1 MPNAPDTNKPA
12 LVWFRDDLR
21 TRDNAAL
28 SEAARHDAVIPVYIR
43 ADEASM
49 RPLGAARRWWL
60 HKSLESLSGTLEAL
74 GAPLVLASGDP
85 YVVLGDIA
93 RKAGAGAIYWSRRYA
108 EPGSTFDEEL
118 ADRLRDDGFEVRAFP
133 GTLLHDPDAVQTGS
147 GHFYKV
153 FTPFWKSLE
162 SALEEPEPLP
172 APDKLI
178 PFKGDLTSESLSDWA
193 LLPAGPDWAGGLR
206 DTWTPGEAGARDR
219 LVAFLSEGV
228 SGYAD
233 KRDRPDGD
241 HTSCLSP
248 HLAAG
253 EITPAQIF
261 AAMKEIT
268 GTGSNKDRAV
278 FRKEVGWR
286 EFGWHLLAHCPDLSE
301 KNFDDRFDDF
311 PWSDSDADFKAWRKG
326 MTGYPIVDAGMRQ
339 LWQTGWM
346 HNRVRMIVASFLT
359 KHLLIHWRRGEDWF
373 WDTLVDADPASNA
386 SNWQWVAG
394 SGADAAP
401 YFRIFNPII
410 QGEKFDPDGV
420 YVRKYV
426 PEIADLPDKYLH
438 HPWDA
443 PADVLEKA
451 GVELGKTY
459 PKPLVDHFEAR
470 DRALSAFEKIK
481 ENA

>member
-1 MPNAPDTNKPA
+1 MPNDPDTTRPA

-21 TRDNAAL
+21 TIDNGAL
-28 SEAARHDAVIPVYIR
+28 SEGARHAAVIPLYIR
-43 ADEASM
+43 TKETGS
-49 RPLGAARRWWL
+49 RPMGAARRWWL
-60 HKSLESLSGTLEAL
+60 HKSLESLSTTLAEL
-74 GAPLVLASGDP
+74 GAPLVLATGDP
-85 YVVLGDIA
+85 YVVLGDVA
-93 RKAGAGAIYWSRRYA
+93 KKTGAKTILWNRRYA
-108 EPGSTFDEEL
+108 GPGVKLDEEL
-118 ADRLRDDGFEVRAFP
+118 ADRLRNDGFEVRVFP
-133 GTLLHDPDAVQTGS
+133 GALLHDPEKVQTGS

-153 FTPFWKSLE
+153 FTPFWKSVE
-162 SALEEPEPLP
+162 SGLEERAPVSAPEKL
-172 APDKLI
+172 APFD
-178 PFKGDLTSESLSDWA
+178 GDLRSESLSDWN

-206 DTWTPGEAGARDR
+206 ETWTPGEAGARDR
-219 LVAFLSEGV
+219 LDAFLSEGI

-261 AAMKEIT
+261 AAMKETT
-268 GTGSNKDRAV
+268 GAGSNKDRAV

-286 EFGWHLLAHCPDLSE
+286 EFGRHLLAHCPDLADE
-301 KNFDDRFDDF
+301 NFDERFDEF
-311 PWSDSDADFKAWRKG
+311 PWADNDDHFKAWRKG

-359 KHLLIHWRRGEDWF
+359 KHLLIHWRRGETWF
-373 WDTLVDADPASNA
+373 WDTLVDADLASNP

-420 YVRKYV
+420 YVRKFV
-426 PEIADLPDKYLH
+426 PEIADLPDKYIH

-443 PADVLEKA
+443 PRDVLKKA
-451 GVELGKTY
+451 GVELGRTY
-459 PKPLVDHFEAR
+459 PEPLVEHGKAR
-470 DRALSAFEKIK
+470 ERALSTFETIK